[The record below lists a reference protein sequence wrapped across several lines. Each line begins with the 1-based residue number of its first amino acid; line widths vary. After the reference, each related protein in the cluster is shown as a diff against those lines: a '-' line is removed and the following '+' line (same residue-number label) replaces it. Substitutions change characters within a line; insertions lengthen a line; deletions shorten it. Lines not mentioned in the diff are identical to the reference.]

1 MIFPGDG
8 NKPQRGVSAPQVEA
22 PLKFEYDEVGD
33 ILYISKVTPYSEQET
48 EQLAYNVAARRNPR
62 TGAIE
67 NLEVLFFTRWL
78 LKQGQQQFGGLGE
91 LFAEPDATVH
101 A

>member
-1 MIFPGDG
+1 MKTP
-8 NKPQRGVSAPQVEA
+8 PVEA
-22 PLKFEYDEVGD
+22 PLKFEYDEAGD

-48 EQLAYNVAARRNPR
+48 EQLAYNVTVRRNPR

-91 LFAEPDATVH
+91 LFAEPDATAH